1 MQFFIGHFM
10 SGRIKV
16 DGKID
21 TENTIR
27 ISDNYSQ
34 SSGGVEVGP
43 TWSNESEEIQF
54 RIVLLEHKDDEKG
67 IELMWNGFQL
77 LRDGVDVLSQ

>member
-1 MQFFIGHFM
+1 MNG

-16 DGKID
+16 DGRID

-27 ISDNYSQ
+27 ISDNYSM

-43 TWSNESEEIQF
+43 IWSNESEEIQF
-54 RIVLLEHKDDEKG
+54 RVILLGHKDDETG
-67 IELMWNGFQL
+67 IELTWDGFRLMQ
-77 LRDGVDVLSQ
+77 DGKCILSR